1 MRRHRS
7 AGRKA
12 FSPRL
17 QALERREV
25 PAVFIVDD
33 TPRRGRDFDTI
44 QEAVDAAAESKGDDT
59 IRVYPGTYREQVTIA
74 GEELD
79 GLVLR
84 SVNERRAVIAAP
96 DTIGGEFALVQ
107 VSDAEDVVIDGFTI
121 NGRSKDLDFGV
132 LVEEEASAVIRDNLI
147 TDIRRDPLSVDQ
159 TGIGVWVDTG
169 AEASILD
176 NTIVRYQKGGIVLLD
191 EGTRAFISGN
201 TIKGEGATDKIAQNG
216 VQVAVGAE
224 AVITDNRISRNIYT
238 GDGADASGVIAFEAG
253 RVVIDDNRLDDN
265 ETGVIVQNQTEPVF
279 VTHNDI
285 DDSRL
290 DGISLDKAT
299 GVFIAGNRITDSD
312 RDGIRLED
320 SSDNILFGNR
330 STDNDENG
338 LTVTGESED
347 NLILFNVFVGNDG
360 FDVEDDTQGDGT
372 ADTANTYFGN
382 RIGNAS
388 PSGLES
394 RGDRDKDDR
403 DKDDDDDDDDD
414 DGDDD

>member
-1 MRRHRS
+1 
-7 AGRKA
+7 
-12 FSPRL
+12 
-17 QALERREV
+17 
-25 PAVFIVDD
+25 
-33 TPRRGRDFDTI
+33 
-44 QEAVDAAAESKGDDT
+44 VDAAAQSKGEDT

-84 SVNERRAVIAAP
+84 SVNEGKAVITTP
-96 DTIGGEFALVQ
+96 DKVEGDRALVEI
-107 VSDAEDVVIDGFTI
+107 SDAEDVVLDGFTI
-121 NGRSKDLDFGV
+121 KGPSAELDFGV
-132 LVEEEASAVIRDNLI
+132 LVEEKALAVIRDNLI
-147 TDIRRDPLSVDQ
+147 SDIRADPLSGFQ
-159 TGIGVWVDTG
+159 SGIGVWIDTG
-169 AEASILD
+169 AEATIED

-224 AVITDNRISRNIYT
+224 AVIRDNRISRNVYT

-279 VTHNDI
+279 VTRNRI

-290 DGISLDKAT
+290 DGISLDKAD
-299 GVFIAGNRITDSD
+299 GVLIAGNRVTDSG

-320 SSDNILFGNR
+320 SSDNTIFGNR
-330 STDNDENG
+330 STNNDENG
-338 LTVTGESED
+338 LTITGESED

-360 FDVEDDTQGDGT
+360 FDVFDDTQGDGT

-382 RIGNAS
+382 RIRNAS
-388 PSGLES
+388 PSELEND
-394 RGDRDKDDR
+394 RGGKHDRDKGDRD
-403 DKDDDDDDDDD
+403 DDDHG
-414 DGDDD
+414 GDDD